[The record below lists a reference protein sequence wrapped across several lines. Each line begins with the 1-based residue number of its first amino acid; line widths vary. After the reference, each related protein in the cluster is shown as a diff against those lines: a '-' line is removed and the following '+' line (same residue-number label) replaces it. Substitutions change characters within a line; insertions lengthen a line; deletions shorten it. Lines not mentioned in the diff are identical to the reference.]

1 MAVYRSL
8 SVLCKQTVPH
18 RDNGCI
24 FQLNEILLLLV
35 DASFVLLYRIH
46 YYMYKLKD
54 SLFVLSAKLL
64 LLVHNA

>member
-1 MAVYRSL
+1 MAVYGSL
-8 SVLCKQTVPH
+8 GVVCRQTVL
-18 RDNGCI
+18 RCDNGCI

-64 LLVHNA
+64 LLVHNV

>member
-1 MAVYRSL
+1 MAVYGSL
-8 SVLCKQTVPH
+8 SLLCRQTVP
-18 RDNGCI
+18 RCDNGCI
-24 FQLNEILLLLV
+24 FQFNEILLLLV

-54 SLFVLSAKLL
+54 SLFGLSAKLL